1 MRVLVTGASG
11 QLGGY
16 LLRELAAR
24 NVETVAWSGS
34 RHGSIF
40 GAVLRPVDLA
50 DHNAVAA
57 AFRQARPDVV
67 IHAGALA
74 RVMDCFR
81 EPEHARLVNTQS
93 SASIAE
99 LAAEAG
105 VRLLYVSTDL
115 VFDGERGNYREDD
128 AATPLSVYGRTKAD
142 AERAVRSAPLSL
154 VVRTS
159 LLFGPSVIGR
169 TTFFD
174 EQVTAA
180 RNGKPIALSADEWR
194 TPLSLKTAASALV
207 ALAQS
212 KEAGILHLGGPERM
226 SRLEMG
232 ERLAAFL
239 GVGRSFIRAVRRD
252 EAPSEEPR
260 PRDTSLDSS
269 RWRALHPDHPW
280 PSWEAALAEFF
291 DSSC

>member
-1 MRVLVTGASG
+1 MRILVTGASG

-24 NVETVAWSGS
+24 NVDTVAWSGS
-34 RHGSIF
+34 RRGSLF
-40 GAVLRPVDLA
+40 GADLRAVDLA
-50 DHNAVAA
+50 DRDTVAA

-67 IHAGALA
+67 IRGGALA
-74 RVMDCFR
+74 RVADCFR
-81 EPEHARLVNTQS
+81 DPERARLVNTQG

-105 VRLLYVSTDL
+105 VRLLHVSTDL

-128 AATPLSVYGRTKAD
+128 APTPRSVYGRTKAD
-142 AERAVRSAPLSL
+142 AERAVRSAPRGL
-154 VVRTS
+154 VVRVS
-159 LLFGPSVIGR
+159 LLFGPSVVGR
-169 TTFFD
+169 PTFFD

-180 RNGKPIALSADEWR
+180 RNGKPIALFMDEWR
-194 TPLSLKTAASALV
+194 TPLSLKTAVSALV

-232 ERLAAFL
+232 KRLAAFL
-239 GVGRSFIRAVRRD
+239 GVSASFIRAVRRNG
-252 EAPSEEPR
+252 APSEEHR
-260 PRDTSLDSS
+260 PRDTSLVSS
-269 RWRALHPDHPW
+269 RWRALYPDHPW